1 MKILGVEL
9 SKSGSNYYR
18 LEMPFQHLT
27 QTTDIEYGRC
37 NTINGMPNE
46 VLQQFD
52 AVIFSR
58 EFEHHND
65 IKNIKLIANQLH
77 SLGVK
82 IIVDIDDYWVLSTF
96 HVLKQQYKIFGVA
109 EKIIESIKYADLV
122 TTTNTLLA
130 EKISKLNDNVE
141 VLPNAI
147 YPEIYPQFQSNYVP
161 GDKYR
166 IGYMGGVCHWEDVV
180 LMADGFKQ
188 LHADKDLQGRF
199 TIKLFG
205 YNDESPEYG
214 RFEQVFTD
222 RGRGKDYERVYATD
236 VYNYALGYNHLE
248 ACIVP
253 LNDNTFNNCKSEL
266 KMIEAGFMNKA
277 CIVSDIKP
285 YTDLIKNNVN
295 CIAIDKNKNH
305 KDWYKAMR
313 KLINEPDYGKYL
325 ADNLSKEVKE
335 RNHISVVNKKRYNLL
350 KAL

>member
-1 MKILGVEL
+1 MKILGVEQN
-9 SKSGSNYYR
+9 KSGSNYYR

-27 QTTDIEYGRC
+27 QTTDIEYARC
-37 NTINGMPNE
+37 STINGMPNE

-52 AVIFSR
+52 AVILSR

-65 IKNIKLIANQLH
+65 VKNIKLIADQLRT
-77 SLGVK
+77 LGVK
-82 IIVDIDDYWVLSTF
+82 IIVDIDDYWNLSAF
-96 HVLKQQYKIFGVA
+96 HVLKQQYRLFKA
-109 EKIIESIKYADLV
+109 PEKIIESIKYADLV
-122 TTTNTLLA
+122 TTTNVQLA
-130 EKISKLNDNVE
+130 EKISKLNHNAE

-147 YPEIYPQFQSNYVP
+147 YPEIYPQFQPNYVP

-180 LMADGFKQ
+180 LMQDGFKQ
-188 LHADKDLQGRF
+188 LHADRELQGRF

-266 KMIEAGFMNKA
+266 KMIEAGFMGKA

-285 YTDLIKNNVN
+285 YTDVIKNGVN
-295 CIAIDKNKNH
+295 CIAIDKNRNH

-313 KLINEPDYGKYL
+313 KLINEPDYGRYL

-335 RNHISVVNKKRYNLL
+335 RYHIAIVNKKRYKLL
-350 KAL
+350 KSL